1 MSEQNKAL
9 MRRIYDVFNTGNLAS
24 LDELVDANI
33 VDHVPLPAGQ
43 VSGIE
48 GVKQT
53 ITRNRTG
60 APDLHYTVE
69 DMIAEGDKVV
79 ARVTTQG
86 THMGEFMGIP
96 PTGKQ
101 ASNTGIDIIRFANGK
116 AVEHWGEYNNL
127 GLLRQLG
134 VIPAQR

>member
-9 MRRIYDVFNTGNLAS
+9 MRRIYDVFNTGNLAA

-33 VDHVPLPAGQ
+33 VDHVPIPAGQ
-43 VSGIE
+43 ASGIE

-53 ITRNRTG
+53 IIRNRTG

-79 ARVTTQG
+79 ARVTTRG
-86 THMGEFMGIP
+86 THKGEFMGIP

-101 ASNTGIDIIRFANGK
+101 AINTGIDIIRFANGK

-134 VIPAQR
+134 VIPAR

>member
-60 APDLHYTVE
+60 APDLQYTVE

-79 ARVTTQG
+79 ARVTTRG
-86 THMGEFMGIP
+86 THKGEFMGIP

-101 ASNTGIDIIRFANGK
+101 AINTGIDIIRFANGK
-116 AVEHWGEYNNL
+116 AVEHWGEYDNL